1 MNTPIKPKL
10 TEAEK
15 MARYRLYGA
24 VVIAIIAAGLV
35 VGGWLTGAQWL
46 QTVTGV
52 FG

>member
-1 MNTPIKPKL
+1 MIKKKL

-24 VVIAIIAAGLV
+24 VVIAVVAGALV

-46 QTVTGV
+46 QTVIGV